1 MSNLKLKC
9 MRKLI
14 GLFVFLT
21 FVGMQICFAQTR
33 EITGTVIDKS
43 DKMPLPGVSVTLK
56 SNPSQG
62 TATDVNGKFT
72 LKVNDGDVL
81 VFSFIGMKSQE
92 IAVAGKT
99 NLTVEMEPDAE
110 MLDEVVV
117 EGMYG
122 TQKLGS
128 ITGSVATVK
137 EEKLRDRPVAN
148 VADAL
153 QGQVAGLQVY
163 TASGEPSA
171 SFSMRLR
178 GVNSMNASNTP
189 LLIVDGTPVTAS
201 AFRAINSND
210 IENVVLLKDASST
223 AIYGS
228 RAANGVLVIST
239 KRGKMGEKPKMQV
252 RAQYG
257 WSQMA
262 MDNLDMMNAQEY
274 LKFREMVDPTLITNS
289 TFQEHKA
296 WATKYNVDTDWKDYL
311 FKSSSP
317 TYQLDGSVTG
327 ASEKSNYY
335 FSAGYFSQDGIVHHS
350 DYKRMTLRSNVDT
363 KIADWLKVG
372 VNLGLS
378 HEKYRTTFSTTNG
391 WYNPVNFARWADPSY
406 SPYTYTIDDNGKI
419 HWGKPWT
426 INNEMGGLINCS
438 RVMEMQ
444 PQVQKTTRIMGNT
457 FIQLTPLKG
466 LTVRAQQSADAYDY
480 RSTLKA
486 YPDPLNEMNKNVG
499 NVREAFQR
507 FYSFTFTN
515 TAEYKFDIQNDHH
528 LSFLIGQESIIQKDE
543 AFNARTQGHSDS
555 RLMLLS
561 ASQTPYATNPFGSSL
576 TETVFNSYFAR
587 FNYDFMNKYYFD
599 ASVRRDGS
607 SLFPKD
613 ERWGTFYSVGAMWNM
628 KKEAFLENVDLIDDL
643 RLKVSYGSTG
653 NSGISDYVYIGS
665 IGNGQYNNEA
675 SWTISGVQNDGLTW
689 ETVKSWNVGV
699 SGRLMNALNLD
710 IEFYKKTTTDM
721 LMSVPFSYTTGHS
734 SANGNVGK
742 MTNTGIDVSV
752 NYDIFSK
759 GDFYWNVSANFN
771 YNKNEIVKLYEGF
784 ENFVQA
790 GTGIKYAEGHA
801 FGEFFYAKYAGVNPA
816 NGKQLWYT
824 PEGGV
829 TENYSDDLKQFM
841 GKTRFAPWAG
851 GFATTV
857 AWKGIS
863 LSADFTWVA
872 QKYMLNNDRFFV
884 ENSTFAADQ
893 NQAKKMLNM
902 WTTPGQ
908 ITDIPKAGEAPQ
920 FDSRFVENASFV
932 RLKNVTLSYTFPRQ
946 LLKKTG
952 FMEGARIYAIGRNLL
967 TFTDYSGYDPEID
980 SNLSLGKYPNTRQY
994 EIGVEL
1000 NF

>member
-561 ASQTPYATNPFGSSL
+561 ASQTPYATDPFGSSL

-771 YNKNEIVKLYEGF
+771 YNKNESVKLYEGF

-946 LLKKTG
+946 VLKKTG

-980 SNLSLGKYPNTRQY
+980 SNLSMGKYPNTRQY

>member
-561 ASQTPYATNPFGSSL
+561 ASQTPYATDPFGSSL

>member
-406 SPYTYTIDDNGKI
+406 SPYTYTIDNNGKI

-561 ASQTPYATNPFGSSL
+561 ASQTPYATDPFGSSL

-980 SNLSLGKYPNTRQY
+980 SNLSMGKYPNTRQY

>member
-21 FVGMQICFAQTR
+21 FVGIQICFAQTR

-499 NVREAFQR
+499 NVRETFQR

-561 ASQTPYATNPFGSSL
+561 ASQTPYATDPFGSSL

-908 ITDIPKAGEAPQ
+908 ITDIPKAGEALQ

>member
-378 HEKYRTTFSTTNG
+378 HEKYRTTFSTANG

-561 ASQTPYATNPFGSSL
+561 ASQTPYATAPFGSSL

-675 SWTISGVQNDGLTW
+675 SWTISEVQNDGLTW

-908 ITDIPKAGEAPQ
+908 ITDIPKAGEALQ

-980 SNLSLGKYPNTRQY
+980 SNLSMGKYPNTRQY

>member
-967 TFTDYSGYDPEID
+967 TFTDYSGYDPEVD
-980 SNLSLGKYPNTRQY
+980 SNLSLGNYPNTRQY
-994 EIGVEL
+994 EFGIEL

>member
-378 HEKYRTTFSTTNG
+378 HEKYRTTFSTRNG

-561 ASQTPYATNPFGSSL
+561 ASQTPYATAPFGSSL

-908 ITDIPKAGEAPQ
+908 ITDIPKAGEALQ

-980 SNLSLGKYPNTRQY
+980 SNLSMGKYPNTRQY

>member
-14 GLFVFLT
+14 GLFVLLT
-21 FVGMQICFAQTR
+21 LWGVQICFAQTR

-561 ASQTPYATNPFGSSL
+561 ASQTPYATDPFGSSL

>member
-561 ASQTPYATNPFGSSL
+561 ASQTPYATYPFGSSL

-675 SWTISGVQNDGLTW
+675 SWTISGVQNDDLTW

-980 SNLSLGKYPNTRQY
+980 SNLSMGKYPNTRQY

>member
-561 ASQTPYATNPFGSSL
+561 ASQTPYATAPFGSSL

-980 SNLSLGKYPNTRQY
+980 SNLSMGKYPNTRQY

>member
-561 ASQTPYATNPFGSSL
+561 ASQTPYATDPFGSSL

-980 SNLSLGKYPNTRQY
+980 SNLSMGKYPNTRQY

>member
-1 MSNLKLKC
+1 MSNLNFKC

-43 DKMPLPGVSVTLK
+43 DKSPLPGVSISFK
-56 SNPSQG
+56 NNPSQG

-72 LKVNDGDVL
+72 LKVNNNDVL
-81 VFSFIGMKSQE
+81 VFSFIGMKPQE

-99 NLTVEMEPDAE
+99 NFTVEMEPDAE

-137 EEKLRDRPVAN
+137 QEKLKDRPVAN

-163 TASGEPSA
+163 TSSGEPSA
-171 SFSMRLR
+171 GFSMRVR

-189 LLIVDGTPVTAS
+189 LLVVDGNPVTSS
-201 AFRAINSND
+201 AFSAINSND
-210 IENVVLLKDASST
+210 IENVVLLKDASAT

-262 MDNLDMMNAQEY
+262 TDNVEMMNAQEY
-274 LKFREMVDPTLITNS
+274 MSFKEIISPSLITNP

-296 WATKYNVDTDWKDYL
+296 WATKYNVDTDWRDYL

-350 DYKRMTLRSNVDT
+350 DYKRMTLRSNIDT
-363 KIADWLKVG
+363 KITDWLKVG

-378 HEKYRTTFSTTNG
+378 HEKYRTTFSTSNG
-391 WYNPVNFARWADPSY
+391 WYNPVNFAKWADPSY
-406 SPYTYTIDDNGKI
+406 SPYTYTIDDNGNI

-426 INNEMGGLINCS
+426 MSNEMGGLINCS

-444 PQVQKTTRIMGNT
+444 PRVKKTTRIMGNT
-457 FIQLTPLKG
+457 FIQLTPIKG
-466 LTVRAQQSADAYDY
+466 LTIRAQQSADAFDY
-480 RSTLKA
+480 RMTYKA
-486 YPDPLNEMNKNVG
+486 YPDPLNEMNKNTG
-499 NVREAFQR
+499 NVQEAFQR

-515 TAEYKFDIQNDHH
+515 TAEYKFDIKDDHH
-528 LSFLIGQESIIQKDE
+528 LSLLIGQESIIKKNE
-543 AFNARTQGHSDS
+543 AFDAHSQGQTDR

-561 ASQTPYATNPFGSSL
+561 ASQIPYADGPFGSSL

-587 FNYDFMNKYYFD
+587 FTYDFMNKYYFD
-599 ASVRRDGS
+599 ASIRRDGS

-653 NSGISDYVYIGS
+653 NSGIDDYVYIGS
-665 IGNGQYNNEA
+665 VGNGQYNDETG
-675 SWTISGVQNDGLTW
+675 WTLSGVPNPALTW
-689 ETVKSWNVGV
+689 ETVTSWNVGV

-710 IEFYKKTTTDM
+710 VEFYKKATTDM
-721 LMSVPFSYTTGHS
+721 LMNVPLSMTTGHS
-734 SANGNVGK
+734 STNGNVGE
-742 MTNTGIDVSV
+742 MTNTGVDVSV
-752 NYDIFSK
+752 GYDIFSK
-759 GDFYWNVSANFN
+759 GDLYWNITANFN
-771 YNKNEIVKLYEGF
+771 YNKNKVVKLYKGF
-784 ENFVQA
+784 EDFVES
-790 GTGIKYAEGHA
+790 GTGIKYAEGHP
-801 FGEFFYAKYAGVNPA
+801 FGEFYYARYAGVNPS

-829 TENYSDDLKQFM
+829 TENYSDDLKQFT
-841 GKTRFAPWAG
+841 GKTQYAPWAG

-872 QKYMLNNDRFFV
+872 QKYMLNNDRFFI
-884 ENSTFAADQ
+884 ENSGFGGES
-893 NQAKKMLNM
+893 NMAKKMLNI

-908 ITDIPKAGEAPQ
+908 ITDIPKAGEVPV
-920 FDSRFVENASFV
+920 FDSRFLENASFV

-967 TFTDYSGYDPEID
+967 TFTDYSGYDPEVD
-980 SNLSLGKYPNTRQY
+980 SNLSMGNYPNTRQY
-994 EIGVEL
+994 EFGIEL

>member
-561 ASQTPYATNPFGSSL
+561 ASQTPYATDPFGSSL

-967 TFTDYSGYDPEID
+967 TFTDYSGYDPEVD
-980 SNLSLGKYPNTRQY
+980 SNLSLGNYPNTRQY
-994 EIGVEL
+994 EFGIEL

>member
-406 SPYTYTIDDNGKI
+406 SPYTYTIDNNGKI

-561 ASQTPYATNPFGSSL
+561 ASQTPYATDPFGSSL

-742 MTNTGIDVSV
+742 MTNTGIDISV

-980 SNLSLGKYPNTRQY
+980 SNLSMGKYPNTRQY

>member
-499 NVREAFQR
+499 NVRETFQR

-561 ASQTPYATNPFGSSL
+561 ASQTPYATDPFGSSL

-908 ITDIPKAGEAPQ
+908 ITDIPKAGEALQ

>member
-43 DKMPLPGVSVTLK
+43 DKSPLPGVSISFK
-56 SNPSQG
+56 NNPSQG

-72 LKVNDGDVL
+72 LKVNNNDVL
-81 VFSFIGMKSQE
+81 VFSFIGMKPQE

-99 NLTVEMEPDAE
+99 NFTVEMEPDAE

-137 EEKLRDRPVAN
+137 QEKLKDRPVAN

-163 TASGEPSA
+163 TSSGEPSA
-171 SFSMRLR
+171 GFSMRLR

-189 LLIVDGTPVTAS
+189 LLVVDGNPVTSS
-201 AFRAINSND
+201 AFSAINSND
-210 IENVVLLKDASST
+210 IENVVLLKDASAT

-262 MDNLDMMNAQEY
+262 VDNLDMMNAQEY

-289 TFQEHKA
+289 TFQAHKA

-350 DYKRMTLRSNVDT
+350 DYKRMTLRSNIDT
-363 KIADWLKVG
+363 KITDWLKVG

-378 HEKYRTTFSTTNG
+378 HEKYRTTFSTSNG
-391 WYNPVNFARWADPSY
+391 WYNPVNFAKWADPSY

-426 INNEMGGLINCS
+426 MNNEMGGLINCS

-444 PQVQKTTRIMGNT
+444 PRVKKTTRIMGNT
-457 FIQLTPLKG
+457 FIQLTPIKG
-466 LTVRAQQSADAYDY
+466 LTIRAQQSADAFDY
-480 RSTLKA
+480 RMTYKA
-486 YPDPLNEMNKNVG
+486 YPDPLNEMNQNTG
-499 NVREAFQR
+499 NVQEAFQR

-515 TAEYKFDIQNDHH
+515 TAEYKFDIKDDHH
-528 LSFLIGQESIIQKDE
+528 LSLLIGQESIIKKNE
-543 AFNARTQGHSDS
+543 AFDAHSQGQTDR

-561 ASQTPYATNPFGSSL
+561 ASQIPYADGPFGSSL

-587 FNYDFMNKYYFD
+587 FTYDFMNKYYFD

-653 NSGISDYVYIGS
+653 NSGIDDYVYIGS
-665 IGNGQYNNEA
+665 VGNGQYNNEA
-675 SWTISGVQNDGLTW
+675 SWTLSGVPNDALTW
-689 ETVKSWNVGV
+689 ETVTSWNVGV

-710 IEFYKKTTTDM
+710 VEFYKKATTDM
-721 LMSVPFSYTTGHS
+721 LMNVPLSMTTGHS
-734 SANGNVGK
+734 STNGNVGE
-742 MTNTGIDVSV
+742 MTNTGVDVSV
-752 NYDIFSK
+752 NYDIFNK

-790 GTGIKYAEGHA
+790 GTGIKYAEGHP
-801 FGEFFYAKYAGVNPA
+801 FGEFYYARYAGVNPA

-920 FDSRFVENASFV
+920 FDTRFIENASFV

>member
-378 HEKYRTTFSTTNG
+378 HEKFRTTFSTTNG

-457 FIQLTPLKG
+457 FIQLTPIKG

-499 NVREAFQR
+499 SVREAFQR

-543 AFNARTQGHSDS
+543 TFNARTQGHSDS

-561 ASQTPYATNPFGSSL
+561 ASQTPYATSPFGSSL

-675 SWTISGVQNDGLTW
+675 GWTISGVQNDGLTW

-790 GTGIKYAEGHA
+790 GTGLKYAEGHA

-816 NGKQLWYT
+816 NGKQLWHT

-980 SNLSLGKYPNTRQY
+980 SNLSMGKYPNTRQY

>member
-1 MSNLKLKC
+1 

-406 SPYTYTIDDNGKI
+406 SPYTYTIDENGKI

-561 ASQTPYATNPFGSSL
+561 ASQTPYATDPFGSSL

-841 GKTRFAPWAG
+841 GKTSFAPWAG

-980 SNLSLGKYPNTRQY
+980 SNLSMGKYPNTRQY

>member
-561 ASQTPYATNPFGSSL
+561 ASQTPYATGPFGSSL

-980 SNLSLGKYPNTRQY
+980 SNLSMGKYPNTRQY

>member
-561 ASQTPYATNPFGSSL
+561 ASQTPYATDPFGSSL

-908 ITDIPKAGEAPQ
+908 ITDIPKAGEALQ

-980 SNLSLGKYPNTRQY
+980 SNLSMGKYPNTRQY

>member
-406 SPYTYTIDDNGKI
+406 SPYTYTIDNNGKI

-980 SNLSLGKYPNTRQY
+980 SNLSMGKYPNTRQY